1 MQTYWTKFPG
11 LYYTGDVGYYD
22 EEGYLYILGRGDDV
36 IKVAGHRLA
45 PAEIENVVMSHPHVV
60 EAAAVEIPDEV
71 RGSVLA
77 IFAVPK
83 SGFKV
88 EASEILELVK
98 REFGP
103 VAVVSRVFIVER
115 LPKTRTGKIMRRVL
129 RAAASGS
136 LQGDLSTLE
145 DEASVEE
152 IKRAIEE
159 LRGASRLS

>member
-1 MQTYWTKFPG
+1 
-11 LYYTGDVGYYD
+11 
-22 EEGYLYILGRGDDV
+22 
-36 IKVAGHRLA
+36 
-45 PAEIENVVMSHPHVV
+45 VV
-60 EAAAVEIPDEV
+60 EAAAVEVPDEV

-88 EASEILELVK
+88 EPGEILELVK

-103 VAVVSRVFIVER
+103 VAVVSRIFIVER

-129 RAAASGS
+129 RAVASGS
-136 LQGDLSTLE
+136 LPGDLSTLE

-152 IKRAIEE
+152 IKRAFEE
-159 LRGASRLS
+159 LRGAWRLS